1 MKNKALGLIETYGY
15 IGAIEAADTAVKAA
29 YVELSAVEKVKG
41 GLVTVQLLGDVGAV
55 KAAVDAGVQ
64 KCKALGVYVS
74 SHVIARPDSELYKI
88 VPKLNSDEAIE
99 TIKEADKPKE
109 IIAFEDENAK
119 EDEKIEKA
127 DKIEKDEKADKL
139 ETSEKEF
146 KLPKH
151 FYTMKVVLLRNY
163 VRKLDNFPIPNKKIK
178 FANKQQLIDGLIE
191 YYKTKPMTKE

>member
-41 GLVTVQLLGDVGAV
+41 GLVTVQLQGDVGAV

-88 VPKLNSDEAIE
+88 VPKLNSE
-99 TIKEADKPKE
+99 EADKPKE

-119 EDEKIEKA
+119 EDGKIEKA
-127 DKIEKDEKADKL
+127 EKIEKDEKAEKL
-139 ETSEKEF
+139 ETSEQEF

>member
-88 VPKLNSDEAIE
+88 VPKLNSEE
-99 TIKEADKPKE
+99 TDKPKE

-119 EDEKIEKA
+119 EDEQIEKA

-139 ETSEKEF
+139 ETSEPEF

>member
-88 VPKLNSDEAIE
+88 VPNLNSDEAIE
-99 TIKEADKPKE
+99 TIKEADKLKE

-139 ETSEKEF
+139 ETSEPEF

>member
-15 IGAIEAADTAVKAA
+15 IGAIEAADAAVKAA

-88 VPKLNSDEAIE
+88 VPKLNSE
-99 TIKEADKPKE
+99 EADKPKE

-139 ETSEKEF
+139 ETSEPEF

>member
-15 IGAIEAADTAVKAA
+15 IGAIEAADAAVKAA

-139 ETSEKEF
+139 ETSEPEF

>member
-88 VPKLNSDEAIE
+88 VPKLNSE
-99 TIKEADKPKE
+99 EADKPKE

-119 EDEKIEKA
+119 EDGKIEKA
-127 DKIEKDEKADKL
+127 EKIEKDEKAEKL
-139 ETSEKEF
+139 ATSELEF

>member
-99 TIKEADKPKE
+99 TIKEADKLKE

-119 EDEKIEKA
+119 EDEQIEKA

-139 ETSEKEF
+139 ETSEPEF

>member
-88 VPKLNSDEAIE
+88 VPNLNSDEAIE

-139 ETSEKEF
+139 ETSEPEF

-178 FANKQQLIDGLIE
+178 FANKHQLIDGLIE

>member
-88 VPKLNSDEAIE
+88 VPNLNSEE
-99 TIKEADKPKE
+99 VDKPKE

-127 DKIEKDEKADKL
+127 DKIEKHEKADKL
-139 ETSEKEF
+139 ETSEPEF

>member
-88 VPKLNSDEAIE
+88 VPKLNSEE
-99 TIKEADKPKE
+99 TDKPKE

-139 ETSEKEF
+139 ETSEPEF

>member
-88 VPKLNSDEAIE
+88 VPKLNSE
-99 TIKEADKPKE
+99 EADKPKE

-139 ETSEKEF
+139 ETSEPEF

-178 FANKQQLIDGLIE
+178 FAIKQQLIDGLIE

>member
-163 VRKLDNFPIPNKKIK
+163 VRKLDNCPIPNKKIK
-178 FANKQQLIDGLIE
+178 LTNKQQLIDGWIE
-191 YYKTKPMTKE
+191 YDKTKPMTKE

>member
-109 IIAFEDENAK
+109 IIAFKDKNAK

>member
-88 VPKLNSDEAIE
+88 VPKLNFEE
-99 TIKEADKPKE
+99 TDKPKE

-139 ETSEKEF
+139 ETSEPEF

>member
-88 VPKLNSDEAIE
+88 VPKLNSEE
-99 TIKEADKPKE
+99 TDKPKE

-119 EDEKIEKA
+119 EDEK
-127 DKIEKDEKADKL
+127 
-139 ETSEKEF
+139 
-146 KLPKH
+146 
-151 FYTMKVVLLRNY
+151 N
-163 VRKLDNFPIPNKKIK
+163 RKSR
-178 FANKQQLIDGLIE
+178 
-191 YYKTKPMTKE
+191 

>member
-15 IGAIEAADTAVKAA
+15 IGDIEAADTAVKAA

-88 VPKLNSDEAIE
+88 VPKLNSE
-99 TIKEADKPKE
+99 EADKPKE

-119 EDEKIEKA
+119 EDEKIEKT

>member
-88 VPKLNSDEAIE
+88 VPKLNSE
-99 TIKEADKPKE
+99 EADKPKE

-119 EDEKIEKA
+119 EDEKIEKV
-127 DKIEKDEKADKL
+127 DNIEKDEKADKL
-139 ETSEKEF
+139 ETSEPEF

>member
-99 TIKEADKPKE
+99 TIKEADKLKE

-139 ETSEKEF
+139 ETSEQEF

>member
-139 ETSEKEF
+139 ETSEQEF

>member
-109 IIAFEDENAK
+109 IIAFKEENAK

-127 DKIEKDEKADKL
+127 DKIEKDEKAEKL
-139 ETSEKEF
+139 ETSEQEF

>member
-88 VPKLNSDEAIE
+88 VPKLNSE
-99 TIKEADKPKE
+99 EADKPKE

-127 DKIEKDEKADKL
+127 DKIEKHEKADKL
-139 ETSEKEF
+139 ETSEPEF

>member
-139 ETSEKEF
+139 ETSELEF

>member
-88 VPKLNSDEAIE
+88 VPKLNSE
-99 TIKEADKPKE
+99 EADKPKE

-127 DKIEKDEKADKL
+127 DKIEKDEKAEKL
-139 ETSEKEF
+139 ETSEQEF

>member
-139 ETSEKEF
+139 ETSEPEF

-163 VRKLDNFPIPNKKIK
+163 VRKQDNFPIPNKKIK

>member
-127 DKIEKDEKADKL
+127 DKIEKDEQADKL
-139 ETSEKEF
+139 ETSEQEF

>member
-88 VPKLNSDEAIE
+88 VPNLNSDEAIE

-139 ETSEKEF
+139 ETSEPEF

-191 YYKTKPMTKE
+191 YYKTKPVTKE

>member
-74 SHVIARPDSELYKI
+74 SHVIARPDSVLYKI
-88 VPKLNSDEAIE
+88 VPKLSSEE
-99 TIKEADKPKE
+99 TDKPKE

-139 ETSEKEF
+139 ETSEPEF

>member
-41 GLVTVQLLGDVGAV
+41 GLVTVQLIGDVGAV

-139 ETSEKEF
+139 ETSEPEF

>member
-109 IIAFEDENAK
+109 IIAFKDENAK

-127 DKIEKDEKADKL
+127 DKIEKDEKAEKL
-139 ETSEKEF
+139 ETSEPEF

>member
-88 VPKLNSDEAIE
+88 VPKLNSEE
-99 TIKEADKPKE
+99 TDKPKE

-139 ETSEKEF
+139 ETSEPEF

-178 FANKQQLIDGLIE
+178 FATKQQLIDGLIE

>member
-127 DKIEKDEKADKL
+127 DKIEKDEKAEKL
-139 ETSEKEF
+139 ETSEPEF

>member
-88 VPKLNSDEAIE
+88 VPKLNSEE
-99 TIKEADKPKE
+99 TDKPKE

-127 DKIEKDEKADKL
+127 EKIEKDEKADKL
-139 ETSEKEF
+139 ETSEPEF

>member
-88 VPKLNSDEAIE
+88 VPKLNSEE
-99 TIKEADKPKE
+99 TDKPKE

>member
-1 MKNKALGLIETYGY
+1 M
-15 IGAIEAADTAVKAA
+15 
-29 YVELSAVEKVKG
+29 
-41 GLVTVQLLGDVGAV
+41 TVQLLGDVGAV

-88 VPKLNSDEAIE
+88 VPKLNSEE
-99 TIKEADKPKE
+99 TDKPKE

-127 DKIEKDEKADKL
+127 DKIEKDEKVDKL
-139 ETSEKEF
+139 ETSEPEF

>member
-88 VPKLNSDEAIE
+88 VPKLNSEE
-99 TIKEADKPKE
+99 VDKPKE

-139 ETSEKEF
+139 ETSEPEF

>member
-88 VPKLNSDEAIE
+88 VPKLNSEE
-99 TIKEADKPKE
+99 TDKPKE

-127 DKIEKDEKADKL
+127 DKIEKDEKAEKL
-139 ETSEKEF
+139 ETSEPEF

>member
-88 VPKLNSDEAIE
+88 VPKQNSEE
-99 TIKEADKPKE
+99 TDQPKE

-127 DKIEKDEKADKL
+127 DKIEKDEKAEKL
-139 ETSEKEF
+139 ETSEPEF

>member
-88 VPKLNSDEAIE
+88 VPKLNSE
-99 TIKEADKPKE
+99 EADKPKE

-127 DKIEKDEKADKL
+127 DKIEKDEKAEKL
-139 ETSEKEF
+139 ATSELEF

>member
-88 VPKLNSDEAIE
+88 VPNLSSDEAIE

-127 DKIEKDEKADKL
+127 DKIEKDEKVDKL
-139 ETSEKEF
+139 ETSEPEF

-191 YYKTKPMTKE
+191 YYKTKPVTKE